1 MEYVNPT
8 PGLTPLGNGWRADM
22 FAWRACGVVNPTPQP
37 PPPGAGWRAG
47 KFAWRAC
54 GVVNPTPQPPPRSI
68 GEGERVSGADPSES
82 PLHVSRQLSEFWR

>member
-22 FAWRACGVVNPTPQP
+22 
-37 PPPGAGWRAG
+37 
-47 KFAWRAC
+47 FAWRAC